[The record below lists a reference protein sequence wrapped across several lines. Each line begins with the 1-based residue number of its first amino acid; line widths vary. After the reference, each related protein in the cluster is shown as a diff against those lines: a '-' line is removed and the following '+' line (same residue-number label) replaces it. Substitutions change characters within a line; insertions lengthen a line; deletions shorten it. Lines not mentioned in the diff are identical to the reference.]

1 MNLAGTEM
9 QEMHRETMRLLVTRI
24 LLPYRKLSLRIKGG
38 RKGSAK
44 KRSGHLIENTKRTLV
59 GIHVKYLRDW
69 SESYSSS

>member
-9 QEMHRETMRLLVTRI
+9 QEKHQETMRLLMARI

-44 KRSGHLIENTKRTLV
+44 KSSGHLIEKRKGL
-59 GIHVKYLRDW
+59 
-69 SESYSSS
+69 